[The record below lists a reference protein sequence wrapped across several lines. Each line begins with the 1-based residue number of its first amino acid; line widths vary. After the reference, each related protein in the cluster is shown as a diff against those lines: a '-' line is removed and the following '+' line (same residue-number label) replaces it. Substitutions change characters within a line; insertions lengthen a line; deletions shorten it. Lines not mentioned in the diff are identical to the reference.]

1 MKGRRILV
9 LWLALVVFLAGCASV
24 TNTVK
29 VNRDRSAELTFDI
42 KLSNFAGL
50 FSERVSEDIQA
61 KLEKQGF
68 SIQKK
73 SYTHFLVR
81 KKVEKMDEK
90 AISKKELA
98 KYGIK
103 IQEKRGFFM
112 NRYQVEANLDVPK
125 LIGDFGGS
133 DLAIPEK
140 LLAQIDYTFVLDLPI
155 SHVRDSNADQ
165 ADGGKLTWKVPLD
178 QKNKLFVE
186 VGIPNVLH
194 IAILAGILVLLLVG
208 IIFMVIRKQRK
219 KRKSLSE

>member
-133 DLAIPEK
+133 DLAISEK

>member
-50 FSERVSEDIQA
+50 FSERVSEEIQA

-68 SIQKK
+68 LVQKK

-133 DLAIPEK
+133 DLAISEK